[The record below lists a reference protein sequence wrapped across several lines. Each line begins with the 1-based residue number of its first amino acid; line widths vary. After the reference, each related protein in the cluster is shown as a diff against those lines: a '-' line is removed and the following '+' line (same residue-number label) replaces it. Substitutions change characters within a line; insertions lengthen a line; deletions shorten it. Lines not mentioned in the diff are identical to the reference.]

1 MTLFRIKK
9 VKLVISRIFFRLGWH
24 LCPCCFFIMTE
35 PSVLMSLTFYHK
47 DMLEMVTM
55 QKNPAILSIFFV
67 TERTELSA
75 AHA

>member
-1 MTLFRIKK
+1 
-9 VKLVISRIFFRLGWH
+9 
-24 LCPCCFFIMTE
+24 
-35 PSVLMSLTFYHK
+35 MSLTFYHK

-67 TERTELSA
+67 TERTELNA